1 MEQTLEE
8 TGKNFSELLEE
19 LRQERQI
26 SKKDLATH
34 AGLTPG
40 YVSHLTRGERS
51 APSLETVE
59 ALADALRLEGET
71 KAYFFEAAG
80 QSSPQILQNGSGLSY
95 LHLEDG
101 EAKASKEDWGEAPN
115 VQGFYGRA
123 EDLKLLEHWIVDERC
138 QTVAILGMGGVGKT
152 MVAAKLA
159 EQLHGTFEYIFW
171 RSLQNTPRIE
181 NILRECIQ
189 FFSGQQRKELPK
201 DLDGQIA
208 LLLTLMRRHRCLMIL
223 DNVESVLQGSLRAGH
238 YWEGY
243 EGYGKLFY
251 VLGDAKHRSCMLL
264 TSREKPKEISRL
276 EGKTLPVRSMQLPG
290 INDIEGRALLEDKG
304 LFGSDGSWTELIRV
318 YSGNLLALKLVSESI
333 REVFG
338 GDVAA
343 FLRRGEIIFGDIR
356 ELLGQQFRRLSEL
369 EQAIM
374 YWLAIERDA
383 VSLEDLQ
390 NDLLTPI
397 SKEEM
402 LLAIG
407 SLRRR
412 SMIETG
418 YNARYTL
425 QAVIMEHL
433 TDDLIDKAREEIRT
447 EKFHVLWH
455 HALMKA
461 QAKDYL
467 RNSQISLIVTPLLK
481 ALLGDYGKKGCEKKF
496 KTMLSS
502 LREEHAEEDN
512 YVVGNLLNLL
522 IHLDVDLHHYNFS
535 HLVVRQAYLQGV
547 NLPDVNFAF
556 ADLERSVFTDTF
568 GSILSAALSR
578 DGKLLAIGTANGE
591 VRLLEAATGRSLRI
605 YRGHFDCVRSVTFNH
620 DSTLLASGSDD
631 QTVRL
636 WETATERC
644 VRVLEGHESWIWAVS
659 FSPDGKLLA
668 SGSDNQDIYLWDVNS
683 GQQLKT
689 FAGHESRV
697 YAVTFSPDG
706 TLLASGSEDR
716 TIRLWTIATGECHET
731 LIGHAGWI
739 WSVAF
744 SPDGTL
750 LASGSEDQTLR
761 IWQVATGQS
770 IKTLTGHT
778 GWVRSVSFSPD
789 GKLLAS
795 GSEDQTI
802 RLWQLSSGQCLKIIE
817 EHSSRVKSVVFS
829 PDSQTLFSSSEDQ
842 TVRLWEVSTGRCI
855 QVLQGYSNRVRAVT
869 FNPEGTILASGSEDQ
884 TIHMWEVNSGRWL
897 KTLAGHTSWI
907 RSVAFNPEGTIL
919 ASGSEDQTIRLW
931 EVNTGYLLRTL
942 IGHTHRVRSVA
953 FNPEGT
959 ILASGSEDQTIRLW
973 EVNSGQCIDIL
984 TGHNSRVW
992 SVAFSPDG
1000 NLIVSG
1006 GDDQTVRFWEVSTGR
1021 CIDVLKEHESRVYS
1035 VDFSP
1040 DGTLVASGSGDR
1052 IVRLWEVG
1060 TGRCVNV
1067 LQGHTSWVYSVAFSP
1082 DGSLLASGSDD
1093 ETIRLWEVST
1103 GRCVGILTG
1112 HKSWIYAVA
1121 FSPDGSLASGSD
1133 DGTIKIWNVKQQ
1145 MCTGTFRSE
1154 RPYERMNILNAKG
1167 LTEIQRSVLITLGA
1181 VEEKEI

>member
-1 MEQTLEE
+1 MEEI
-8 TGKNFSELLEE
+8 GKKFSELLEE
-19 LRQERQI
+19 LRQDRQI
-26 SKKDLATH
+26 SKKDLATR

-51 APSLETVE
+51 TPSLETVE
-59 ALADALRLEGET
+59 ALADALRLDAET
-71 KAYFFEAAG
+71 KVHFYEVAG
-80 QSSPQILQNGSGLSY
+80 QPSPQVLHNSSGLSY
-95 LHLEDG
+95 FRLEDG
-101 EAKASKEDWGEAPN
+101 ESKAGYSKDDWGEAPN

-123 EDLKLLEHWIVDERC
+123 ENLKQLEHWIVDERC
-138 QTVAILGMGGVGKT
+138 QMVAILGMGGVGKT
-152 MVAAKLA
+152 MFAAKMA

-181 NILRECIQ
+181 SILRESIQ
-189 FFSGQQRKELPK
+189 FFSEQQRKELPR

-208 LLLTLMRRHRCLMIL
+208 LLLTLMRRHRCLMVL
-223 DNVESVLQGSLRAGH
+223 DNVESLLQGSLRAGQ
-238 YWEGY
+238 YKEGY

-251 VLGDAKHRSCMLL
+251 VLGDAKHRSCVLL

-290 INDIEGRALLEDKG
+290 ISEIEGRAFLEDKG
-304 LFGSDGSWTELIRV
+304 LFGSDMSWTNLIRV

-333 REVFG
+333 HEVFG

-343 FLRRGEIIFGDIR
+343 FLERDEIIFGDIR
-356 ELLGQQFRRLSEL
+356 ELLRQQFQRLSEL
-369 EQAIM
+369 EQTIM

-390 NDLLTPI
+390 KDLLLPTAE
-397 SKEEM
+397 EEM

-418 YNARYTL
+418 NNARYTL

-433 TDDLIDKAREEIRT
+433 TDDIIDKSREEIRT

-455 HALMKA
+455 NALMKA
-461 QAKDYL
+461 QTKDYL
-467 RNSQISLIVTPLLK
+467 RNSQISLIVKPLLK
-481 ALLGDYGKKGCEKKF
+481 ALLDDYSKKGCEKKF
-496 KTMLSS
+496 KAILSS
-502 LREEHAEEDN
+502 LREAHAEEDN
-512 YVVGNLLNLL
+512 YVAGNLLNLL
-522 IHLDVDLHHYNFS
+522 VHLDADLRYYNFS

-547 NLPDVNFAF
+547 NLPDVNFAG
-556 ADLERSVFTDTF
+556 ADLEKSVFTDTF

-591 VRLLEAATGRSLRI
+591 VRLLEAVTGRSLRI
-605 YRGHFDCVRSVTFNH
+605 YEGHFDCVRSVAFNS

-659 FSPDGKLLA
+659 FSPDGKMLA
-668 SGSDNQDIYLWDVNS
+668 SGSDNQNIYLWDVNS
-683 GQQLKT
+683 GRPLKM
-689 FAGHESRV
+689 FAGHEGKV
-697 YAVTFSPDG
+697 YTVSFSPDG
-706 TLLASGSEDR
+706 KM
-716 TIRLWTIATGECHET
+716 
-731 LIGHAGWI
+731 
-739 WSVAF
+739 
-744 SPDGTL
+744 
-750 LASGSEDQTLR
+750 LASGSEDQTIRLWMVTTGECLETLVGHTGWIWSLAFSPDGILLVTGSEDQTIR
-761 IWQVATGQS
+761 LWQVATGQS

-789 GKLLAS
+789 GKQLAS

-802 RLWQLSSGQCLKIIE
+802 RLWEVNSGQCLKIIE

-884 TIHMWEVNSGRWL
+884 TVHMWEFNSGRSL
-897 KTLAGHTSWI
+897 RTLSGHTSWI
-907 RSVAFNPEGTIL
+907 RSVAFNPEGTLL

-931 EVNTGYLLRTL
+931 EVNTGYLVRTL

-959 ILASGSEDQTIRLW
+959 LLASGSEDQTIRLW
-973 EVNSGQCIDIL
+973 EVNSGQCIGTL

-1006 GDDQTVRFWEVSTGR
+1006 GDDQTVRFWEVGTGR
-1021 CIDVLKEHESRVYS
+1021 CIDILREHESRIYS

-1040 DGTLVASGSGDR
+1040 DGTLVASGSGDHTA
-1052 IVRLWEVG
+1052 RLWEVG
-1060 TGRCVNV
+1060 TGRCVSV
-1067 LQGHTSWVYSVAFSP
+1067 LQGHTSWVYAVAFSP
-1082 DGSLLASGSDD
+1082 DGLLLASGSDD
-1093 ETIRLWEVST
+1093 ETVRLWEIST

-1121 FSPDGSLASGSD
+1121 FNLNGSLASGSD

-1145 MCTGTFRSE
+1145 TCIATFRGE

-1167 LTEIQRSVLITLGA
+1167 LSEIRRSVLITLGA
-1181 VEEKEI
+1181 VEEAEL